1 MTSEIGNCTGLA
13 FTGLGYSVLAIVAV
27 AIACLAVGV
36 AVLGLGKRRG
46 RRGVFI
52 ALVPVLVLVLAGFAV
67 GGMAGSSSADAATP
81 GCVGSSPAPSTA
93 PGTALTV
100 VQTSTITGLAPGV
113 PAMPISGMSTN
124 NGHDSIFVR
133 MVVVRIGSVAK
144 ASHATAG
151 SCNPSNYVVL
161 NPQMSV
167 NSVMPPRGSVHFTG
181 ATIGF
186 NNRATNQD
194 ACKGATV
201 RLIYEVYES

>member
-1 MTSEIGNCTGLA
+1 MKSAIGNCTGLA
-13 FTGLGYSVLAIVAV
+13 FTGLGYSVLAIVLV

-36 AVLGLGKRRG
+36 LVFGLGKRRDG
-46 RRGVFI
+46 RGAFI
-52 ALVPVLVLVLAGFAV
+52 ALVAVLVLGGFAAS
-67 GGMAGSSSADAATP
+67 GLAGSSSADAATP

-93 PGTALTV
+93 PRVAPTV
-100 VQTSTITGLAPGV
+100 VQTSTITGLAPGA
-113 PAMPISGMSTN
+113 PAIAISGMSTN

-133 MVVVRIGSVAK
+133 MVVVRVGSVTK
-144 ASHATAG
+144 APHATAG
-151 SCNPSNYVVL
+151 SCNASNYVVL

-167 NSVMPPRGSVHFTG
+167 NRTMPPRGSVNFTG

-201 RLIYEVYES
+201 RLTYELYES

>member
-1 MTSEIGNCTGLA
+1 MKLAIGNCTGLA

-52 ALVPVLVLVLAGFAV
+52 ALVPVLVLALGGFAV

-93 PGTALTV
+93 PSTAPTV
-100 VQTSTITGLAPGV
+100 VQTSAITGLAPGV

-124 NGHDSIFVR
+124 NGDDSIFVE
-133 MVVVRIGSVAK
+133 MVIVSIGSVTK
-144 ASHATAG
+144 APHATAG
-151 SCNPSNYVVL
+151 SCNASNYIVL

-167 NSVMPPRGSVHFTG
+167 DQTMPPQGSVHFTG

-201 RLIYEVYES
+201 RLTYELYES

>member
-1 MTSEIGNCTGLA
+1 MKSAIDDCTGLA
-13 FTGLGYSVLAIVAV
+13 FTGIEYSIVAIALV

-52 ALVPVLVLVLAGFAV
+52 ALVSVLVLVLGVFAV
-67 GGMAGSSSADAATP
+67 GGMTGSSSADAATP

-93 PGTALTV
+93 PTV

-113 PAMPISGMSTN
+113 PAITISGMSTN
-124 NGHDSIFVR
+124 NGHDNIFVR
-133 MVVVRIGSVAK
+133 MVIVSVESVAK
-144 ASHATAG
+144 APHATAG
-151 SCNPSNYVVL
+151 SCNASNYVVL
-161 NPQMSV
+161 NSQMSV
-167 NSVMPPRGSVHFTG
+167 NRIMPPRGSVHFTG

-201 RLIYEVYES
+201 RLIYELYES

>member
-1 MTSEIGNCTGLA
+1 MMSAIVDCTGLA
-13 FTGLGYSVLAIVAV
+13 FTGIAYSIVAIVAV

-52 ALVPVLVLVLAGFAV
+52 ALVLVVVLGAFAV
-67 GGMAGSSSADAATP
+67 GGMAGSSSADAATS
-81 GCVGSSPAPSTA
+81 GCGGSSPAPS
-93 PGTALTV
+93 TALTV

-113 PAMPISGMSTN
+113 PAIPISGMSTN

-133 MVVVRIGSVAK
+133 MVIVSIESVAK
-144 ASHATAG
+144 APHATAG
-151 SCNPSNYVVL
+151 SCNASNYVVL
-161 NPQMSV
+161 HPQMSV
-167 NSVMPPRGSVHFTG
+167 NRSMPPRGSVYFTG

-194 ACKGATV
+194 ACKGAMV
-201 RLIYEVYES
+201 QLVYELYES